1 MKPRIL
7 YVDDDPGILEA
18 YKVRLGQTFDI
29 TTAMSGR
36 EALDRVRSDG
46 PFEVV
51 LADMRMPGMDG
62 IEVLSAVRELAPDS
76 VRMMLTGNA
85 DLTTAIKAVNEG
97 HVFRFLTKPCQAD
110 ILANALQSGVHIYRL
125 ATAERELM
133 SKTLKGSI
141 KVLMDVLAMVSPVTF
156 SRASR
161 LKRYVLHAASELRLE
176 DAWRYELAAMLSQL
190 GCVALDPDTVH
201 KALAGLDLSEDEADA
216 FNAHPSV
223 AEHLLAN
230 IPRLEEVTA
239 IVARQHEP
247 FRSGDTNPDP
257 RRRDVVSL
265 GAQLLH
271 AATEFDRLTTNG
283 LSARSAAAQLAGQGD
298 RYDPAIADAL
308 GSAEVGTEGHDAR
321 SLTVADLQP
330 RMVIARDVRS
340 SDGRL
345 LVTEGQEVTFPVLA
359 RLRMWSQRIGVEE
372 PLRVFVP
379 RRVEANTVSV
389 KGEA

>member
-18 YKVRLGQTFDI
+18 YKVRLSQHFDI

-62 IEVLSAVRELAPDS
+62 IEVLSSVRELAPDT

-97 HVFRFLTKPCQAD
+97 NVFRFLTKPCQAD
-110 ILANALQSGVHIYRL
+110 LLANALQAGVHIYRL

-133 SKTLKGSI
+133 SKTLKGAI
-141 KVLMDVLAMVSPVTF
+141 KVLMDVLSMVSPVTF

-161 LKRYVLHAASELRLE
+161 LKRYVLHASDVLRLE

-201 KALAGLDLSEDEADA
+201 KALAGMDLAQDEADA
-216 FNAHPSV
+216 YNAHPSV

-230 IPRLEEVTA
+230 IPRLEEITA

-247 FRSGDTNPDP
+247 FLSGDTQVDP

-283 LSARSAAAQLAGQGD
+283 LSARSAAAQMAGQPSE
-298 RYDPAIADAL
+298 YDPAVAEAL

-321 SLTVADLQP
+321 AVSVSDLQP
-330 RMVIARDVRS
+330 RMTIAQDVCS
-340 SDGRL
+340 TDGRL

-359 RLRMWSQRIGVEE
+359 RLRMWSQRVGVRE
-372 PLRVFVP
+372 PIQVFVP
-379 RRVEANTVSV
+379 RRQATPSAACSEQ
-389 KGEA
+389 

>member
-18 YKVRLGQTFDI
+18 YKVRLIQHFDI

-62 IEVLSAVRELAPDS
+62 IEVLSSVRELAPDT

-97 HVFRFLTKPCQAD
+97 NVFRFLTKPCQAD
-110 ILANALQSGVHIYRL
+110 LLANALQAGVHIYRL

-141 KVLMDVLAMVSPVTF
+141 QVLMDVLAMVSPVTF

-161 LKRYVLHAASELRLE
+161 LKRTVLHAADLLRLE

-201 KALAGLDLSEDEADA
+201 KALAGMDLAQDEADA
-216 FNAHPSV
+216 YNAHPSV

-230 IPRLEEVTA
+230 IPRLEEITA
-239 IVARQHEP
+239 IIARQHEP
-247 FRSGDTNPDP
+247 FLSGDTSVDP

-271 AATEFDRLTTNG
+271 AAIEFDRLTTNG
-283 LSARSAAAQLAGQGD
+283 LSAKSAAAQLAGQPSE
-298 RYDPAIADAL
+298 YDPAIAEAL
-308 GSAEVGTEGHDAR
+308 GSADVGTEGHDAR
-321 SLTVADLQP
+321 SLSVGDLQP
-330 RMVIARDVRS
+330 RMIIAQDVCS
-340 SDGRL
+340 TDGRL

-359 RLRMWSQRIGVEE
+359 RLRMWSQRVGVRQ
-372 PLRVFVP
+372 PIQVFVP
-379 RRVEANTVSV
+379 RGQAAPAASREQ
-389 KGEA
+389 

>member
-18 YKVRLGQTFDI
+18 YKVRLSQHFDI

-46 PFEVV
+46 PFDVV

-62 IEVLSAVRELAPDS
+62 IEVLSSVRELAPDT

-97 HVFRFLTKPCQAD
+97 NVFRFLTKPCQAD
-110 ILANALQSGVHIYRL
+110 LLANALQAGVHIYRL

-161 LKRYVLHAASELRLE
+161 LKRIVLHAADLLRLE

-201 KALAGLDLSEDEADA
+201 KALAGMDLAQDEADA
-216 FNAHPSV
+216 YNAHPSV

-230 IPRLEEVTA
+230 IPRLEEITA

-247 FRSGDTNPDP
+247 FLSGDTSVDP

-283 LSARSAAAQLAGQGD
+283 LSAQSAAAQLAGQPSE
-298 RYDPAIADAL
+298 YDPAIAESLA
-308 GSAEVGTEGHDAR
+308 SADVGTDGHDAR
-321 SLTVADLQP
+321 SLSVGDLQP
-330 RMVIARDVRS
+330 RMIIAQDVCS

-359 RLRMWSQRIGVEE
+359 RLRMWSQRVGVRQ
-372 PLRVFVP
+372 PIQVFVP
-379 RRVEANTVSV
+379 RGQAAPAASR
-389 KGEA
+389 KR